1 MLRDLVDA
9 PPDPAEKHH
18 PVRLFAGSGMPRNI
32 WKRVLERFAPVSVLE
47 LYTSTEARSALA
59 NLSGEKLGCLGRPF
73 PGTADV
79 EVAAWEPAARTVA
92 LGDDGFARR
101 CDDDEPGLLLARA
114 GTSADTAPE
123 RPLRGVFA
131 QGDAWVST
139 GDLFRR
145 DADGDHWIVDHVED
159 LIETADG
166 PLPSMPIENAV
177 GELDAVSLA
186 VAYGVCL
193 EGAVAEIPAVA
204 ISLRPG
210 RELDV
215 ADLARVLEPLPPTER
230 PVVVRIIEEIPMTP
244 GYRPLKA
251 PLRREGVDPERIAGR
266 VLWLDA
272 ETGSFRPLDAAGYR
286 KLCASAA

>member
-1 MLRDLVDA
+1 
-9 PPDPAEKHH
+9 
-18 PVRLFAGSGMPRNI
+18 MPRNI

-47 LYTSTEARSALA
+47 LYTSTEARAALA
-59 NLSGEKLGCLGRPF
+59 NLSGEKIACLGRPF

-79 EVAAWEPAARTVA
+79 EVAAWDPAARTVA
-92 LGDDGFARR
+92 LGHDGFARR

-131 QGDAWVST
+131 KGDAWVST
-139 GDLFRR
+139 DDLFRR

-159 LIETADG
+159 VIETADG
-166 PLPSMPIENAV
+166 PLTSIPIEDAV

-186 VAYGVCL
+186 VAYGVRL
-193 EGAVAEIPAVA
+193 EGAAAEVPAVA

-215 ADLARVLEPLPPTER
+215 ADLAQVLEPLPAAER
-230 PVVVRIIEEIPMTP
+230 PVVVRIVDEIPMTP

-272 ETGSFRPLDAAGYR
+272 ETGSFRPLDRAGYR
-286 KLCASAA
+286 KLCVSAA